1 MRNKLLAAAIIAG
14 MQASMGYALAG
25 NGSMDV
31 VSAVSTPLLAPPVT
45 RRGSATRSAYTD
57 YGYPSGPGWSAA
69 HVKRMATKRRNRQRN
84 KSALRASHA

>member
-1 MRNKLLAAAIIAG
+1 MRKKLLAAAIIAG
-14 MQASMGYALAG
+14 MQSSMGYALAG

-31 VSAVSTPLLAPPVT
+31 VTSISTPRLAPPAT

-57 YGYPSGPGWSAA
+57 YGHASGPGWSAA

-84 KSALRASHA
+84 RAAHK